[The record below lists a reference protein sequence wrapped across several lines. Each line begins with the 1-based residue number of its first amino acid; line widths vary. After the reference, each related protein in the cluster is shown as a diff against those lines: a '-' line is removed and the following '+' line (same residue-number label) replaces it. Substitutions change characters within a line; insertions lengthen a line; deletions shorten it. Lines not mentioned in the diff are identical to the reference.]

1 MAARCGLERVEQ
13 TICCGRATTFHCT
26 CRAAPNTAGLIG
38 PRELALM
45 KPTAFLINTARAVL
59 IDQQALYAALA
70 NGRIA
75 GAGLD
80 TLADHGF
87 DTPLLTLPNV
97 VGTPHL
103 GNRCEDSIHAVMD
116 MAIDNTLPVLHGEQ
130 PQHTINPDVFSKL
143 KIHSNT

>member
-1 MAARCGLERVEQ
+1 
-13 TICCGRATTFHCT
+13 
-26 CRAAPNTAGLIG
+26 
-38 PRELALM
+38 M

-59 IDQQALYAALA
+59 IDEQALYAALA

-116 MAIDNTLPVLHGEQ
+116 MAIDNTLAVLHGEQ